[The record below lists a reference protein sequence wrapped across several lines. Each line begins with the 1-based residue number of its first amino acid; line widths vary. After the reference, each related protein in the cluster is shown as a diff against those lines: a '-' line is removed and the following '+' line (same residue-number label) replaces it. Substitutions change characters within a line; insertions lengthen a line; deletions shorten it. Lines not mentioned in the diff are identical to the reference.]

1 MDSSHPCRACG
12 RDWRTGLELQDPQKL
27 YVSLE
32 LYAEERRAAAER
44 ARLKAQE
51 ARAVAHIQDTVAS
64 AVGEAKRKSH
74 PVSEAE
80 IWKGIVEKDSRISKQ
95 LETLCFWARII
106 GIPFLIAAAIGALK
120 LIGDVAKEIHG
131 S

>member
-1 MDSSHPCRACG
+1 MNPAEAAQASAKKSA
-12 RDWRTGLELQDPQKL
+12 EAAAQKL
-27 YVSLE
+27 AASRRKLWE
-32 LYAEERRAAAER
+32 AQGREERAQ
-44 ARLKAQE
+44 KA
-51 ARAVAHIQDTVAS
+51 AHIQDTVSRAE
-64 AVGEAKRKSH
+64 AEAKRGSH

-106 GIPFLIAAAIGALK
+106 GIPFLVAAAVGALK
-120 LIGDVAKEIHG
+120 LIEGVVRKIHG